1 MDQTDL
7 HIAAYEGDAER
18 VKELLKKGADP
29 NTKDIDGRTPLHIAA
44 SWGHDDVVKLLLVRG
59 ADPTVKDKDGRTP
72 LDLARAEGR
81 RKVVSVIEKW
91 LRRRGRPPRRRF

>member
-7 HIAAYEGDAER
+7 HKAASAGDVER

-29 NTKDIDGRTPLHIAA
+29 NTKDEKGRTPSHEAA
-44 SWGHDDVVKLLLVRG
+44 YWGHVNVVRLLLVYG
-59 ADPTVKDKDGRTP
+59 ADPAVKDEYGGTP

-81 RKVVSVIEKW
+81 HKVVSVIKEW
-91 LRRRGRPPRRRF
+91 LRRGGGPSQRRF